1 VVYFGTVAIGLTVIE
16 MAEEVE
22 VRYIDGKYIREQ
34 DYIPPKRSRYAHEL
48 TWTTKQDYPTGRL
61 CLQAYAPY
69 PRAHWVKK
77 WQETKKRDLGCQI
90 KTIVRELKEAA
101 VVIARLVEE
110 GERQAE
116 IERQKWEAQQEI
128 RRREEAERRAA
139 QALKESR
146 EELLQIIDRWGR
158 ANRIEQFFRDAEQR
172 AAGLGD
178 EERLRLLDRL
188 KLAREMVG
196 SVDALEHFLAWR
208 SPDER

>member
-1 VVYFGTVAIGLTVIE
+1 
-16 MAEEVE
+16 
-22 VRYIDGKYIREQ
+22 
-34 DYIPPKRSRYAHEL
+34 
-48 TWTTKQDYPTGRL
+48 
-61 CLQAYAPY
+61 
-69 PRAHWVKK
+69 
-77 WQETKKRDLGCQI
+77 
-90 KTIVRELKEAA
+90 

-128 RRREEAERRAA
+128 WRREEEERQAA

-172 AAGLGD
+172 AAGLSEND
-178 EERLRLLDRL
+178 RFRLLDRL

-196 SVDALEHFLAWR
+196 SVDALDRFLAWR
-208 SPDER
+208 APEER